1 MTPESDPP
9 FGELAPGHRSGFVAM
24 VGAPNAGK
32 STLLNRLL
40 GSKIAIVTPK
50 PQTTRR
56 RILGIV
62 TRPQAQILF
71 VDTPGIHKA
80 RGLMNE
86 RMVARAVE
94 SLTRADVALWIV
106 DAAEGLNEDA
116 REVAAVL
123 PAPPRAAIVALNK
136 MDRRPNAHLLQVIA
150 EIARVLPG
158 REVVPISALTGEN
171 VDALLRAVEAA
182 LPEGPRYYPPDE
194 ITDEPE
200 RSVVAEI
207 VREKVM
213 LATRDEIPYSVA
225 VTVDSFEERRKKRLV
240 VIKATI
246 HVARNSQKPIIIGKE
261 GRRIKAIGAAAR
273 AEIERFLDA
282 RLFLELFVRVQE
294 DWIKRAACLREF
306 GV

>member
-1 MTPESDPP
+1 
-9 FGELAPGHRSGFVAM
+9 M
-24 VGAPNAGK
+24 VWAPNAGK

-136 MDRRPNAHLLQVIA
+136 MDRRPKAHLLQVIA